1 MSARGLRDAAG
12 AVGRAG
18 TAAAGLDPRFARART
33 LFFCIG
39 AQKAATSWLDGYL
52 RGHPEVALPVQK
64 ELHYWTTVRQPGA
77 SHWWPRVTFEIERME
92 KRSLSERLLRGP
104 GRRRHDRSWHLADAM
119 YRDTAPGHRAYAD
132 TLFQAWRGQPV
143 VGEITPDY
151 AYLEAGVFAE
161 MAALN
166 PDVRFVFIM
175 RDPVDR
181 LVSALRMSMRRA
193 VRRDAPRIAAMPFEE
208 RADKAASDPEER
220 NLLMSRYERT
230 IGRLESVVAS
240 ERIGY
245 FFYET
250 ILSQPE
256 VDRLAGFL
264 GIARRPGSF
273 AARVHAA
280 KGDEGALTPEMEARL
295 AAALAPTYAFV
306 RSRFG
311 DRVPAAWR
319 ASGAT
324 IEDDGPAEGLTGV
337 SRG

>member
-1 MSARGLRDAAG
+1 LSTPDLTGVAG
-12 AVGRAG
+12 RSGAP
-18 TAAAGLDPRFARART
+18 AAALDARFGRART

-39 AQKAATSWLDGYL
+39 AQKAATSWLDSYL
-52 RGHPEVALPVQK
+52 RGHPEVSLPVQK

-77 SHWWPRVTFEIERME
+77 SQWWPRVTFEIEKME

-104 GRRRHDRSWHLADAM
+104 GRRRYDRSWRLADAM
-119 YRDTAPGHRAYAD
+119 YRDTSPGHRAYAD

-151 AYLEAGVFAE
+151 AYLEPEVFAE
-161 MAALN
+161 MAALH

-193 VRRDAPRIAAMPFEE
+193 VRTDAPRIPEMAFDE
-208 RADKAASDPEER
+208 RLEKAATDPEER
-220 NLLMSRYERT
+220 NILLSRYERT
-230 IGRLESVVAS
+230 IERLESAVAP

-256 VDRLAGFL
+256 VDRLADFL
-264 GIARRPGSF
+264 GIARRPGEF

-280 KGDEGALTPEMEARL
+280 SGDEGALGADMDARL
-295 AAALAPTYAFV
+295 RAALGPTYAFV
-306 RSRFG
+306 RARFG

-319 ASGAT
+319 AA
-324 IEDDGPAEGLTGV
+324 EDTNGNGGPATGLTGV
-337 SRG
+337 SQG

>member
-1 MSARGLRDAAG
+1 MSAAGFSGAAG
-12 AVGRAG
+12 ATGRAG
-18 TAAAGLDPRFARART
+18 GTLASGLDPRFARPRT

-39 AQKAATSWLDGYL
+39 AQKAATSWLNGYL
-52 RGHPEVALPVQK
+52 RGHPEVGLPVQK

-92 KRSLSERLLRGP
+92 KRSLPERLLRGLR
-104 GRRRHDRSWHLADAM
+104 GRRHDRSWHLADAM

-132 TLFQAWRGQPV
+132 TLFQAWRGEPV

-151 AYLEAGVFAE
+151 AYLKADVFAE

-166 PDVRFVFIM
+166 PDVRFVYIL
-175 RDPVDR
+175 RDPIDR

-193 VRRDAPRIAAMPFEE
+193 VRTDAPRIAEMAFEE
-208 RADKAASDPEER
+208 RLAKAAADPDER
-220 NLLMSRYERT
+220 NLQLSQYDAT
-230 IGRLESVVAS
+230 IRRLESVVAP
-240 ERIGY
+240 EKIGY

-256 VDRLAGFL
+256 VDRLADFL
-264 GIARRPGSF
+264 GISRRPADF
-273 AARVHAA
+273 ETRVHAA
-280 KGDEGALTPEMEARL
+280 AGDEGALGAEMEARL
-295 AAALAPTYAFV
+295 GQVLAPTYAFV
-306 RSRFG
+306 RARFG

-319 ASGAT
+319 G
-324 IEDDGPAEGLTGV
+324 IGVNGDGGRMGV

>member
-1 MSARGLRDAAG
+1 MGSLDPAAG
-12 AVGRAG
+12 VAGRAG
-18 TAAAGLDPRFARART
+18 APVAGLDPRFGRART

-52 RGHPEVALPVQK
+52 RGHPEVSLPVQK

-77 SHWWPRVTFEIERME
+77 SHWWPRVTFEIEKME
-92 KRSLSERLLRGP
+92 RRSLTERLLRGP
-104 GRRRHDRSWHLADAM
+104 GRRRYDRSWRLADAM
-119 YRDTAPGHRAYAD
+119 YRDTGPGHRAYAD

-151 AYLEAGVFAE
+151 AYLEAEVFAE
-161 MAALN
+161 MAALH

-193 VRRDAPRIAAMPFEE
+193 VRTDAPRIAAMAFEE
-208 RADKAASDPEER
+208 RLEKAASDPEER
-220 NLLMSRYERT
+220 NLLLSRYDRT
-230 IGRLESVVAS
+230 IGRLESVVAP

-256 VDRLAGFL
+256 VDRFADFL
-264 GIARRPGSF
+264 GIARRPGDF

-280 KGDEGALTPEMEARL
+280 KGDEGALGPAMEARL

-306 RSRFG
+306 RARFG
-311 DRVPAAWR
+311 AAVPAAWR
-319 ASGAT
+319 AGDGAN
-324 IEDDGPAEGLTGV
+324 GNGGVTGV
-337 SRG
+337 SQG